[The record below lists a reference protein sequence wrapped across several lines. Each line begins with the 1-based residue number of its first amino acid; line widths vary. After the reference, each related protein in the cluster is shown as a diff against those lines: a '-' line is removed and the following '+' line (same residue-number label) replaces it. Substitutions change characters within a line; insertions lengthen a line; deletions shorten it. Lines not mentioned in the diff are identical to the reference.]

1 MNTDRYNRWM
11 MFFYLLIAFL
21 LGMTVAV
28 NFLNT
33 RKVVTRNAHLQKL
46 NEVLNYIDR
55 YYVDSIDVD
64 SIYDVSINAILQ
76 NLDPHSSY
84 SSAEDN
90 KVLMESLEGSF
101 EGVGIQFNIMNDT
114 LMVINTVSGG
124 PSEKAGI
131 RAGDRMISVNGE
143 SIIGITSEKAYK
155 LLRGKKG
162 TKVKVGIM
170 RPGFKEIYTYEI
182 KRNVIPIYT
191 VDTYFMMNNQTG
203 YIKINEFGS
212 TTVEEFQK
220 AIRKLKSQG
229 MKSMVLD
236 LRGNAGGF
244 LDAAVGVCDEL
255 LPNKEKIVSIE
266 GLNVRPEVIRASRR
280 GDFENG
286 KVVVLIDDYSASA
299 SEIVAGAVQDNDR
312 GFVVG
317 RRSFGKGLV
326 QRQFELEDNS
336 TIRLTTARYHTPSG
350 RCIQRNYK
358 NGTEAYYEEIVNRL
372 VNGEMENVDS
382 IKLDSTQIFKTVGGR
397 TVYGGGGIMPDY
409 FVPLQYSDT
418 KSSFYAVSNTAAL
431 VQYAFHYANDH
442 KAALLKQYPDA
453 KTFCAKMTISDAQ
466 VKDLLKYYTNLTKK
480 DAPELN
486 AESKKELKVWM
497 KALIGRNLFGDE
509 AYYKTLNTTDPVV
522 LKALEVLKMK

>member
-11 MFFYLLIAFL
+11 LFFYLLISFL
-21 LGMTVAV
+21 LGITVAV
-28 NFLNT
+28 HILNN
-33 RKVVTRNAHLQKL
+33 KKAVTRNSHLQKL

-55 YYVDSIDVD
+55 YYVDSVNID
-64 SIYDVSINAILQ
+64 SLYDVSINTILQ
-76 NLDPHSSY
+76 TLDPHSSY

-90 KVLMESLEGSF
+90 KMLMESLEGSF

-114 LMVINTVSGG
+114 LMVVSTISGG

-131 RAGDRMISVNGE
+131 RAGDRMVTVDGE

-155 LLRGKKG
+155 KLRGKKG
-162 TKVKVGIM
+162 TKVKVGIL
-170 RPGFKEIYTYEI
+170 RPGFDEIYTYEI
-182 KRNVIPIYT
+182 KRDVIPIYT
-191 VDTYFMMNNQTG
+191 VDASFMIDKQTG

-212 TTVEEFQK
+212 TTTEEFQK
-220 AIRKLKSQG
+220 AIKKLKGQG
-229 MKSMVLD
+229 MKAMILD

-244 LDAAVGVCDEL
+244 LEAAIGVCDEL

-266 GLNVRPEVIRASRR
+266 GLNVRPEVMYASKR
-280 GDFENG
+280 GNFEEG

-312 GFVVG
+312 GIVVG

-326 QRQFELEDNS
+326 QRQFELDDNS

-350 RCIQRNYK
+350 RCIQRDYK
-358 NGTEAYYEEIVNRL
+358 NGTEAYYEEIINRL
-372 VNGEMENVDS
+372 VNGEMETIDS
-382 IKLDSTQIFKTVGGR
+382 IKLDSTQIFKTVSGR
-397 TVYGGGGIMPDY
+397 TVYGGGGIMPDH

-418 KSSFYAVSNTAAL
+418 KSGFYAVSNTAAL
-431 VQYAFHYANDH
+431 VQYCFRYATDH
-442 KAALLKQYPDA
+442 KSALLKQYPDVNA
-453 KTFCAKMTISDAQ
+453 FCNKMVVSDAQ
-466 VKDLLKYYTNLTKK
+466 VKELLQYYQKLTKNE
-480 DAPELN
+480 PPVLN

-509 AYYKTLNTTDPVV
+509 AYYKTVNTTDPVV
-522 LKALEVLKMK
+522 LKALEVMK

>member
-11 MFFYLLIAFL
+11 LFFYLLIAFL

-28 NFLNT
+28 NFLNS
-33 RKVVTRNAHLQKL
+33 RKAVTRNSHLQKL
-46 NEVLNYIDR
+46 NDVLNYIDR

-64 SIYDVSINAILQ
+64 SLYDVSINTILQ

-84 SSAEDN
+84 STAEDN
-90 KVLMESLEGSF
+90 KLMMESLEGSF

-114 LMVINTVSGG
+114 LMVINTVVGG

-131 RAGDRMISVNGE
+131 RAGDRMVSVDGN
-143 SIIGITSEKAYK
+143 SIIGITNEKAYK

-162 TKVKVGIM
+162 TKVKVGIL
-170 RPGFKEIYTYEI
+170 RPGFDETYTYEI
-182 KRNVIPIYT
+182 KRDVIPIYT
-191 VDTYFMMNNQTG
+191 VDTYFMIDAQTG

-220 AIRKLKSQG
+220 AIRKLKNAG
-229 MKSMVLD
+229 MKAMILD

-255 LPNKEKIVSIE
+255 LSNKQEIVSIE
-266 GLNVRPEVIRASRR
+266 GLNVRPEVINATRR

-326 QRQFELEDNS
+326 QRQFELGDNS

-350 RCIQRNYK
+350 RCIQRDYK
-358 NGTEAYYEEIVNRL
+358 KGTEAYYEEIINRL
-372 VNGEMENVDS
+372 VNGEMETVDS

-418 KSSFYAVSNTAAL
+418 KSGFYAVSNTAAP
-431 VQYAFHYANDH
+431 VQYAFHYANEH
-442 KAALLKQYPDA
+442 KASLLKQYPDA
-453 KTFCAKMTISDAQ
+453 KTFCAKMSVSDVQ
-466 VKDLLKYYTNLTKK
+466 VQELLQYYKKLAKK
-480 DAPELN
+480 DPPALN
-486 AESKKELKVWM
+486 GESKKELKVWI

-509 AYYKTLNTTDPVV
+509 AYYRTINTTDPVV
-522 LKALEVLKMK
+522 LKAMAVMK